1 MTVRLLELEVR
12 VLVLKHGYKRVLGAL
27 SKSQGVTEEEIESA
41 LFELER
47 LKGTK
52 RKSRKIES
60 ITDIAARTTKK
71 YPEKSKYILELARR
85 FENKTYLPQMRDVRN
100 FLVPFGL
107 DRNSLKSRVNSAKI
121 IIEKLCELSPSELAE
136 LVDFVPSGN
145 SAFSEL
151 AGQIMGDRG
160 TGKPPSN

>member
-1 MTVRLLELEVR
+1 MTAGLLELEVR
-12 VLVLKHGYKRVLGAL
+12 ILVLKHGYKRVLAAL
-27 SKSQGVTEEEIESA
+27 SKSQGITEEEIENT

-47 LKGTK
+47 SKDTK
-52 RKSRKIES
+52 RKIRKIES
-60 ITDIAARTTKK
+60 ITDIAAKATEK

-85 FENKTYLPQMRDVRN
+85 FENKTFLPQMRDVRN

-107 DRNSLKSRVNSAKI
+107 DRNTLKSRVNSAKTV
-121 IIEKLCELSPSELAE
+121 IEKLCELSPSELAE

-151 AGQIMGDRG
+151 ARVIMGDHG
-160 TGKPPSN
+160 TGKPSSN

>member
-1 MTVRLLELEVR
+1 MTARLLDLEVR
-12 VLVLKHGYKRVLGAL
+12 ILVLKHGYKRVLAAL

-47 LKGTK
+47 SKCTK

-60 ITDIAARTTKK
+60 ITDIAAKATEK
-71 YPEKSKYILELARR
+71 YPEKSKYIVELARR

-107 DRNSLKSRVNSAKI
+107 DRNMLKSRVDSTRKVV
-121 IIEKLCELSPSELAE
+121 EKLCELSPSELAE
-136 LVDFVPSGN
+136 LVDFVPSGD

-160 TGKPPSN
+160 TGKRSSN